1 MTVLSEN
8 GGDRVKEAN
17 SKRSRIATLLL
28 SLVVLVG
35 ITLVVT
41 LSSPAQATDTSSM
54 SDLILDFV
62 PIILLLAILGMMIG
76 MFSKF
81 SKGFGK

>member
-1 MTVLSEN
+1 M
-8 GGDRVKEAN
+8 KEAY

-41 LSSPAQATDTSSM
+41 LSSPAVATDTSSM

-81 SKGFGK
+81 SKGFGN